1 MQKVFQTAQVP
12 MSGGGVPVRH
22 AVAYA
27 DLRENV
33 SWLGRVLLD
42 LPADIRHV
50 DPEDPVVVFHVRPP
64 DLPDDGVVGDDA
76 AGVLPEKRKDT
87 EFIQSQ
93 VRVVPVDVDP
103 VLVVIDGQ
111 GACAEDAALGPRV
124 PGRNSA
130 VVAERGADPGQELR
144 ASEG

>member
-1 MQKVFQTAQVP
+1 MP
-12 MSGGGVPVRH
+12 LSDGGVPVRH

-33 SWLGRVLLD
+33 SRLGRVLLD

-50 DPEDPVVVFHVRPP
+50 DPEDPVVIFHVRTP

-76 AGVLPEKRKDT
+76 ACVLPEKREDP
-87 EFIQSQ
+87 ELVEGQ
-93 VRVVPVDVDP
+93 VRVDPVDVDP

-111 GACAEDAALGPRV
+111 GACAEDAALGPPI

-130 VVAERGADPGQELR
+130 KDT
-144 ASEG
+144 S